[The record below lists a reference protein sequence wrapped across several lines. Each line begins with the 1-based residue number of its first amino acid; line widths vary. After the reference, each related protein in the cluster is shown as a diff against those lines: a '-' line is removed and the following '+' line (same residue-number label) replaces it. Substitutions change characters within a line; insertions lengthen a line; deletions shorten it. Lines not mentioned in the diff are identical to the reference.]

1 MCSSDLDP
9 EQAERYEAAI
19 RSAVERHFRDTLG
32 RPELLGR
39 LGDNIVVFRPMRGR
53 VAVDLAEQFIDTIL
67 SNVRIRV
74 GNEVAIADGARADLL
89 RAVTRPEDLAH
100 GGRGITTALENRLTN
115 PLGRALFG
123 LGPGAVTITG
133 IGVGPDDQPVL
144 ELERR

>member
-1 MCSSDLDP
+1 MTGVQTCALPIS
-9 EQAERYEAAI
+9 
-19 RSAVERHFRDTLG
+19 VE
-32 RPELLGR
+32 
-39 LGDNIVVFRPMRGR
+39 
-53 VAVDLAEQFIDTIL
+53 LAEQFIDTIL

-74 GNEVAIADGARADLL
+74 GNEVTISDGARTDLL

-133 IGVGPDDQPVL
+133 IGTGRDDQPVL
-144 ELERR
+144 EFDRR